1 VALVSGL
8 LAIAEGGS
16 HRTLPLDSRWIL
28 GVALIAFVCST
39 GLALLISLPGS
50 VTASDT
56 TDLQVK
62 VNREWNSDGWDQQ
75 VASILVEYLSDLRRN
90 NATTAK
96 FLIAAIGFQIA
107 GIAGIAVAAVVIL
120 VHIS

>member
-1 VALVSGL
+1 
-8 LAIAEGGS
+8 
-16 HRTLPLDSRWIL
+16 LPLDSRWIL